1 MSENLNLSGEKF
13 DVFDKLDDLLKYQN
27 INKNSWFNIYYDK
40 NNLSYWL
47 YKIYFDKFIYKVT
60 AFSIFCF
67 VLYQLN
73 SNNTQ
78 LVYLFCFSIFVLYIV
93 SFFYFML
100 TNMSNVAKTGI
111 LNKEPNILDL
121 DIDFD
126 LENIFVEQ
134 EKQKLVKFLNK

>member
-13 DVFDKLDDLLKYQN
+13 DVFDKLDDLLKYQT

-47 YKIYFDKFIYKVT
+47 YKIFFDKFIYKVT
-60 AFSIFCF
+60 AFSIFCS

-111 LNKEPNILDL
+111 LNKEPNILNL

>member
-13 DVFDKLDDLLKYQN
+13 DVFDKLDDLLKYQT

-47 YKIYFDKFIYKVT
+47 YKIFFDKFIYKVT
-60 AFSIFCF
+60 AFSIFCS

-100 TNMSNVAKTGI
+100 TNMSNVSKTGI

-134 EKQKLVKFLNK
+134 EKQKLVDLLNK

>member
-1 MSENLNLSGEKF
+1 MSENFNLSSATC
-13 DVFDKLDDLLKYQN
+13 VFDKLNSLLKYQI
-27 INKNSWFNIYYDK
+27 INRSSLFPIYCNK
-40 NNLSYWL
+40 NNLSYYL
-47 YKIYFDKFIYKVT
+47 YKIFFDKLIYKIT
-60 AFSIFCF
+60 IFYICFF
-67 VLYQLN
+67 VLYKLN
-73 SNNTQ
+73 SSYAQ
-78 LVYLFCFSIFVLYIV
+78 FYYLFYFALFVIYGV